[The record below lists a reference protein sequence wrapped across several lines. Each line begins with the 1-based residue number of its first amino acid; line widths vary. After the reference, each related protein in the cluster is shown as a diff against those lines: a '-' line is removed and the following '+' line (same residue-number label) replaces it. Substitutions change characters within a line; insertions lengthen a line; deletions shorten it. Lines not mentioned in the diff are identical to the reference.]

1 MMLKGV
7 DASML
12 SCELYVKVSKPF
24 RGLVDERWLRQIA
37 EQTLAKKGID
47 PPVELSLVITGAKT
61 IRRLNKRYRARDE
74 ATDVLSFALVEESPP
89 ATRAT
94 SFITPPD
101 GVLHLGEVIVSYP
114 QAVLQAEEYH
124 HPLEQELALLVV
136 HGVLHLLGHE
146 DEEAKAELNMRAE
159 EERIL
164 GELSRDG
171 LLRTATL

>member
-1 MMLKGV
+1 M
-7 DASML
+7 
-12 SCELYVKVSKPF
+12 
-24 RGLVDERWLRQIA
+24 
-37 EQTLAKKGID
+37 
-47 PPVELSLVITGAKT
+47 
-61 IRRLNKRYRARDE
+61 
-74 ATDVLSFALVEESPP
+74 EESPP

-146 DEEAKAELNMRAE
+146 DEEAEAELDMRAE